1 MICSNKMKY
10 IQEILNETID
20 LRKKSKDNILK
31 MLEDKG
37 YDIIDDDNE
46 YKYLLK
52 MTMDSVSE
60 ENVEKIKKDFEDK
73 QNKFTE
79 LQNITPENMW
89 LNELEILEI
98 EYNKFIINHKKSIE
112 NEINTKTKKKK

>member
-1 MICSNKMKY
+1 MKY

-20 LRKKSKDNILK
+20 LRKKSKDIILK
-31 MLEDKG
+31 MLKDKG

-52 MTMDSVSE
+52 MSMDSVSE

-89 LNELEILEI
+89 LTELQVLET
-98 EYNKFIINHKKSIE
+98 EYNKFVLQHKKSIE
-112 NEINTKTKKKK
+112 NEINTKAKKKK